1 MSSGGTRTGSKRK
14 SSSMAAS
21 DAGDDS
27 ASNASSTNTAN
38 VPSQHHKLRHH
49 HHGQQSSGSVGN
61 QQQSNWDC
69 SVCTYSNPAESFK
82 CMICDTRK
90 GTSTRKPRLNPQVVE
105 MQEMIQSAILR
116 GGGSAGAGAPGGAGD
131 HGGDAE
137 SDQSGSQSLPRLSS
151 GGAKHPTSGGGGGA
165 FRKGSGAVSLG
176 GARNHHHHQ
185 KLPRL
190 RNVDRSTARH
200 IPVTANGVTV
210 IITDFK
216 PKTSV
221 ASAVAKS
228 KRSVAMES
236 SSNAAATGDHADD
249 SSTSIASPPM
259 PNSLLT
265 STNLPPPSLTNED
278 VHSASGAPA
287 PAVSSGMLDEETDS
301 IDRRSESPPQ
311 ISPQKFD

>member
-1 MSSGGTRTGSKRK
+1 
-14 SSSMAAS
+14 
-21 DAGDDS
+21 
-27 ASNASSTNTAN
+27 
-38 VPSQHHKLRHH
+38 
-49 HHGQQSSGSVGN
+49 
-61 QQQSNWDC
+61 
-69 SVCTYSNPAESFK
+69 
-82 CMICDTRK
+82 MICDTRK

-265 STNLPPPSLTNED
+265 STNLPPPSLTTK
-278 VHSASGAPA
+278 
-287 PAVSSGMLDEETDS
+287 MY
-301 IDRRSESPPQ
+301 IRRLAHPPQ
-311 ISPQKFD
+311 RSRLACWMRRQIPLTDGRNRRHRYRRKNLIDEFVCDYIFIREYLSLLPVLSFNNKFRHFRFCSLMGSLTSGSVL